1 MTNTVLSQPSATTF
15 RLSAL
20 VRNVL
25 DGAVR
30 VPHFQRSFR
39 WDARDVGLLFD
50 SILRGYPVGSV
61 LLWERAAPADPSLTL
76 GALTLDV
83 PARADA
89 LWVVDGQQRI
99 TSLVNVVNQHA
110 WDADARFRLVYDL
123 TADRVVHVKEGTSA
137 PVVVPLPV
145 MFDLRILL
153 QWIQKRP
160 ELVDQISELNE
171 VAARLQNFELPASV
185 VKDASQEVMQDIFD
199 RMNSSGKRLR
209 RAEIFSAIYAAE
221 EDRVGKALSVAAI
234 GDSVAGDTTFG
245 RIDDDTILQV
255 ILSRRGSDPSRDIRR
270 EFDADAAGRSDFPGE
285 GRDEAHLAG
294 AAALRRTV
302 AFLQDR
308 AGVPHISF
316 LPYRFLL
323 VVLSRFFAHF
333 PEPHPRNVELISR
346 WFWRAAVL
354 GPAPFKGSTTGAVR
368 ALNGRIVPGAESASA
383 QGLLDAVAQGGPL
396 PGPNFDRFR
405 TNDSSTKVI
414 ICALWARRPRSLD
427 TGEPLTTTDVA
438 TALESQTTARDLAV
452 EVVPGNRLNRLY
464 RPWAANRL
472 ISVDPPEAIISGLEP
487 DPMFEAILDDGVP
500 RSVIRDSHIVS
511 KEAAALLATG
521 QVDQFVQ
528 MRHKDLRAA
537 VESFLQL
544 RSGVDFEPTPPLTE
558 FDLDDDEAWA

>member
-25 DGAVR
+25 EGAIR

-61 LLWERAAPADPSLTL
+61 LLWQWAAPADPSLTL
-76 GALTLDV
+76 GALILDV

-99 TSLVNVVNQHA
+99 TSLVNAVNPSA
-110 WDADARFRLVYDL
+110 GETDARFRLAYDM
-123 TADRVVHVKEGTSA
+123 TTDRVVHAKDTA
-137 PVVVPLPV
+137 ADHLVPLPIL
-145 MFDLRILL
+145 FDLRSLL
-153 QWIQKRP
+153 QWTSQRP
-160 ELVDQISELNE
+160 ELVDRINELHD

-209 RAEIFSAIYAAE
+209 RAEIFSAIYAAAE
-221 EDRVGKALSVAAI
+221 ERVDEALSVAAI
-234 GDSVAGDTTFG
+234 GDHIAGDTTFG

-255 ILSRRGSDPSRDIRR
+255 MLSRRGSDPARDIRR
-270 EFDADAAGRSDFPGE
+270 EFDTDAAGRSDFPGE
-285 GRDEAHLAG
+285 GRDDAHRAG
-294 AAALRRTV
+294 AEALRRAV

-308 AGVPHISF
+308 VGVPHVSF

-333 PEPHPRNVELISR
+333 PTPHPRNRELVSR
-346 WFWRAAVL
+346 WFWRAALL

-368 ALNGRIVPGAESASA
+368 ALNGRIVAGEESVSA
-383 QGLLDAVAQGGPL
+383 QGLLDAVAQSGPL

-405 TNDSSTKVI
+405 TNDSSTKI
-414 ICALWARRPRSLD
+414 ILCALWAQGPRSLD
-427 TGEPLTTTDVA
+427 TGAPLTTTDIA

-452 EVVPGNRLNRLY
+452 EVVPGSSLDRKY

-472 ISVDPPEAIISGLEP
+472 ISLDPPEAVIAGLEP
-487 DPMFEAILDDGVP
+487 DPMFEAILDDAVP
-500 RSVIRDSHIVS
+500 LSVIRDSHLVS
-511 KEAAALLATG
+511 NETAALLATG
-521 QVDQFVQ
+521 RSDDFLLA
-528 MRHKDLRAA
+528 RDKDLRAA
-537 VESFLQL
+537 VESFLRR
-544 RSGVDFEPTPPLTE
+544 RSGIDFEPTPPLDE

>member
-1 MTNTVLSQPSATTF
+1 M
-15 RLSAL
+15 
-20 VRNVL
+20 
-25 DGAVR
+25 
-30 VPHFQRSFR
+30 
-39 WDARDVGLLFD
+39 
-50 SILRGYPVGSV
+50 
-61 LLWERAAPADPSLTL
+61 ERAAPADPSLTL

-199 RMNSSGKRLR
+199 RMNSSGKRLAGPKR
-209 RAEIFSAIYAAE
+209 FSAIYAAE

-414 ICALWARRPRSLD
+414 ICALWARAHGRWTPVSPSPPPTWRPRWS
-427 TGEPLTTTDVA
+427 P
-438 TALESQTTARDLAV
+438 R
-452 EVVPGNRLNRLY
+452 R
-464 RPWAANRL
+464 RPV
-472 ISVDPPEAIISGLEP
+472 IS
-487 DPMFEAILDDGVP
+487 
-500 RSVIRDSHIVS
+500 R
-511 KEAAALLATG
+511 
-521 QVDQFVQ
+521 
-528 MRHKDLRAA
+528 
-537 VESFLQL
+537 L
-544 RSGVDFEPTPPLTE
+544 RSSQAIALIGCIDHGRPIG
-558 FDLDDDEAWA
+558 

>member
-15 RLSAL
+15 RLPAL

-25 DGAVR
+25 DGVVR

-61 LLWERAAPADPSLTL
+61 LLWQRAAPADPSLTL
-76 GALTLDV
+76 GALSLDV
-83 PARADA
+83 PARSDA

-99 TSLVNVVNQHA
+99 TTLVNAVNQRA
-110 WDADARFRLVYDL
+110 WDADPRFRLVYDI
-123 TADRVVHVKEGTSA
+123 AVDRFVHAKEGSSGDH
-137 PVVVPLPV
+137 VPLPV

-153 QWIQKRP
+153 QWIQERP
-160 ELVDQISELNE
+160 ELMDQISELNE

-221 EDRVGKALSVAAI
+221 EERVGEALSVAAI
-234 GDSVAGDTTFG
+234 GDHIAGDTTFG

-255 ILSRRGSDPSRDIRR
+255 ILSRRGADPSRDIRR
-270 EFDADAAGRSDFPGE
+270 EFDADSIGRTDFPGE
-285 GRDEAHLAG
+285 DRDEAHRAG
-294 AAALRRTV
+294 AEALRLAV
-302 AFLQDR
+302 MFLQDPV
-308 AGVPHISF
+308 GVPHVSF

-333 PEPHPRNVELISR
+333 PRPHPRNLELVSR
-346 WFWRAAVL
+346 WFWRAALL

-368 ALNGRIVPGAESASA
+368 ALNSRIVPGAESASA
-383 QGLLDAVAQGGPL
+383 QGLLDAVDRSGPL

-405 TNDSSTKVI
+405 TNDSSTKI
-414 ICALWARRPRSLD
+414 ILCALWAQNPRSLD
-427 TGEPLTTTDVA
+427 TGVPLTATDIA
-438 TALESQTTARDLAV
+438 TALESQATARDIAV
-452 EVVPGNRLNRLY
+452 EIVPGNSLDRLY

-472 ISVDPPEAIISGLEP
+472 ISLDAPEKVIDGLEP
-487 DPMFEAILDDGVP
+487 DPLFEAILDDAVP
-500 RSVIRDSHIVS
+500 LAVIRDSHVVS
-511 KEAAALLATG
+511 NEAAALLATSRPE
-521 QVDQFVQ
+521 DFL
-528 MRHKDLRAA
+528 RTRDKDLRAA
-537 VESFLQL
+537 VESFLRQ
-544 RSGVDFEPTPPLTE
+544 RSGVDFEPTPPLDE

>member
-39 WDARDVGLLFD
+39 WDARDVELLFD

-61 LLWERAAPADPSLTL
+61 LLWQREAPADPGLTL
-76 GALTLDV
+76 GALALDV

-99 TSLVNVVNQHA
+99 TTLVNAVNQQA
-110 WDADARFRLVYDL
+110 WSTDPRFRLAYDL
-123 TADRVVHVKEGTSA
+123 LADRFVHAKEGTGDHL
-137 PVVVPLPV
+137 VPLPV
-145 MFDLRILL
+145 MFDLRVLL
-153 QWIQKRP
+153 KWIQQRP
-160 ELVDQISELNE
+160 ELMDQISELNE

-209 RAEIFSAIYAAE
+209 RAEIFSAIYAADE
-221 EDRVGKALSVAAI
+221 ERVDEALSVAAI
-234 GDSVAGDTTFG
+234 GDHIAGDTTFG

-255 ILSRRGSDPSRDIRR
+255 ILSRRGSDPTRDIRK
-270 EFDADAAGRSDFPGE
+270 EFDTAAAGRSDFPGE
-285 GRDEAHLAG
+285 GRDVAHRAG
-294 AAALRRTV
+294 AEALRRTV
-302 AFLQDR
+302 TFLQDR
-308 AGVPHISF
+308 AGVPHVSF

-333 PEPHPRNVELISR
+333 PNPHPRNLELVSR
-346 WFWRAAVL
+346 WFWRAALL
-354 GPAPFKGSTTGAVR
+354 GPGPFKGSSTGAVR
-368 ALNGRIVPGAESASA
+368 ALNGRIVAGDESGSG
-383 QGLLDAVAQGGPL
+383 QGLLDAVDQRGPL
-396 PGPNFDRFR
+396 PGPTFDRFR
-405 TNDSSTKVI
+405 TNDSSTKI
-414 ICALWARRPRSLD
+414 ILCALWDRHPRSFD
-427 TGEPLTTTDVA
+427 TGAPLTTTDIA

-452 EVVPGNRLNRLY
+452 EIVPGKALDRKF

-472 ISVDPPEAIISGLEP
+472 ISLDSPDSVVAGLEP
-487 DPMFEAILDDGVP
+487 DPMFEAVLDDDVP
-500 RSVIRDSHIVS
+500 AGVIRASHLVS
-511 KEAAALLATG
+511 DEAAALLATNG
-521 QVDQFVQ
+521 HEKFLLSRD
-528 MRHKDLRAA
+528 RDLRAA
-537 VESFLQL
+537 VDSFLRR
-544 RSGVDFEPTPPLTE
+544 RSGVDFEPTPPLDE

>member
-25 DGAVR
+25 DGVVR

-61 LLWERAAPADPSLTL
+61 LLWQRAAPADPLLRL
-76 GALTLDV
+76 GALTLEV

-99 TSLVNVVNQHA
+99 TTLVNAVNQQA
-110 WDADARFRLVYDL
+110 WDTDPRFRLVYDL
-123 TADRVVHVKEGTSA
+123 ADDRFVHAKEGSS
-137 PVVVPLPV
+137 VDLVPLPV
-145 MFDLRILL
+145 MFDLRVLL
-153 QWIQKRP
+153 QWIQQRP
-160 ELVDQISELNE
+160 ELMDQISELNE

-185 VKDASQEVMQDIFD
+185 VKDASQDVMQDIFD

-221 EDRVGKALSVAAI
+221 EERVGEALSVAAI
-234 GDSVAGDTTFG
+234 GDHIAGDTTFG

-255 ILSRRGSDPSRDIRR
+255 ILSRRGSDPARDIRR
-270 EFDADAAGRSDFPGE
+270 EFDTDAPGRSDFPGE
-285 GRDEAHLAG
+285 VRDDAHRAG
-294 AAALRRTV
+294 ADALRRTV
-302 AFLQDR
+302 TFLQDR
-308 AGVPHISF
+308 AGVPHVSF

-333 PEPHPRNVELISR
+333 PTPHPRNLELIAR
-346 WFWRAAVL
+346 WFWRAALL

-368 ALNGRIVPGAESASA
+368 ALNGRIVPGEESASA
-383 QGLLDAVAQGGPL
+383 QGLLDAVAQSGPL

-405 TNDSSTKVI
+405 TNDSSTKI
-414 ICALWARRPRSLD
+414 ILCALWSHSPRSLD
-427 TGEPLTTTDVA
+427 TGARLTTTDIA
-438 TALESQTTARDLAV
+438 TALEAQTTARDLAV
-452 EVVPGNRLNRLY
+452 EIVPGSKLDRKY

-472 ISVDPPEAIISGLEP
+472 ISLDPPESIIPGLEP
-487 DPMFEAILDDGVP
+487 DPMFEAILDDAVP
-500 RSVIRDSHIVS
+500 LSLIRDSHLVS
-511 KEAAALLATG
+511 NETASLLATS
-521 QVDQFVQ
+521 QAEDFLLA
-528 MRHKDLRAA
+528 RDRDLREA
-537 VESFLQL
+537 VESFLRH
-544 RSGVDFEPTPPLTE
+544 RSGVDFEPTPPLDE